1 MASIIIVFSF
11 QQNCFQRSMDYL
23 RSYKNIYDQNIIL
36 MYEGELT
43 FDLVTSMI
51 ATLEERLEELEE
63 NRKVKKKLY
72 NVATECIQNLY
83 YHLDEV
89 NAEDIRINSYDSR
102 SALILIAARKRF
114 YSLQTGNYIPT
125 DKIENIKQKLDDIN
139 AVDPDELR
147 ALYKKVLNEQEF
159 SDKGTGGLG
168 FIDIARKTGG
178 QKLRYTF
185 QPVSDIV
192 SYFTLQV
199 RLPREL

>member
-1 MASIIIVFSF
+1 
-11 QQNCFQRSMDYL
+11 MDYL

-36 MYEGELT
+36 LYKGELT

-63 NRKVKKKLY
+63 NRKIKKKFY

-89 NAEDIRINSYDSR
+89 NADEIKVSSYDSR
-102 SALILIAARKRF
+102 SALIMISARKRF
-114 YSLQTGNYIPT
+114 YSLQTGNYVPN
-125 DKIENIKQKLDDIN
+125 DKISEIESRLDEIN
-139 AVDPDELR
+139 KVTPDELR
-147 ALYKKVLNEQEF
+147 DLYKKALNEQEF

-178 QKLRYTF
+178 EKLRYQF
-185 QPVSDIV
+185 QNVTESV

-199 RLPREL
+199 RLSREI

>member
-1 MASIIIVFSF
+1 
-11 QQNCFQRSMDYL
+11 MDYL

-36 MYEGELT
+36 MYKGELT

-63 NRKVKKKLY
+63 NRKVKKKFY

-89 NAEDIRINSYDSR
+89 NAGQGEINSYDSR
-102 SALILIAARKRF
+102 SALIMIAARKRF

-125 DKIENIKQKLDDIN
+125 DKIDEVQRRLDDIN
-139 AVDPDELR
+139 AVGPEELR
-147 ALYKKVLNEQEF
+147 ALYKTALKEQEF
-159 SDKGTGGLG
+159 TDKGTGGLG

-178 QKLRYTF
+178 EKLRYKF
-185 QPVSDIV
+185 QSVNDSV

-199 RLPREL
+199 RLPRVD

>member
-1 MASIIIVFSF
+1 
-11 QQNCFQRSMDYL
+11 MDYL

-36 MYEGELT
+36 MYKGELT

-51 ATLEERLEELEE
+51 GTLEERLEELEE
-63 NRKVKKKLY
+63 NRKVKKKFY

-89 NAEDIRINSYDSR
+89 NTDEIKVSSYDSR
-102 SALILIAARKRF
+102 SALILISARKRF
-114 YSLQTGNYIPT
+114 YSLQTGNYIPVN
-125 DKIENIKQKLDDIN
+125 KIEEIQSRLDDIN
-139 AVDPDELR
+139 GVGPDELR

-178 QKLRYTF
+178 QKLRYKF
-185 QPVSDIV
+185 QQVTDRV

-199 RLPREL
+199 RLPRDI

>member
-1 MASIIIVFSF
+1 MASIVIVFSF

-36 MYEGELT
+36 MYKGELT

-63 NRKVKKKLY
+63 NRKVKKKFY

-102 SALILIAARKRF
+102 SALR
-114 YSLQTGNYIPT
+114 
-125 DKIENIKQKLDDIN
+125 NIKQKLDDIN

>member
-1 MASIIIVFSF
+1 
-11 QQNCFQRSMDYL
+11 MDYL

-36 MYEGELT
+36 LFKGELT

-51 ATLEERLEELEE
+51 GTLEERLEELEE
-63 NRKVKKKLY
+63 NRKVKKKFY

-89 NAEDIRINSYDSR
+89 NADQAMVSSYDAR
-102 SALILIAARKRF
+102 SALVLIAARKRF

-125 DKIENIKQKLDDIN
+125 SKIPDIQSRLDDIN
-139 AVDPDELR
+139 KVDPDELR
-147 ALYKKVLNEQEF
+147 ALYKKALNEQEF

-178 QKLRYTF
+178 QKLRYKF
-185 QPVSDIV
+185 QQVTEDV

>member
-1 MASIIIVFSF
+1 
-11 QQNCFQRSMDYL
+11 MDYL

-36 MYEGELT
+36 MYKGELT
-43 FDLVTSMI
+43 FDLVTSII

-63 NRKVKKKLY
+63 NRKVKKKFY

-89 NAEDIRINSYDSR
+89 NTDEVKISSYDSR
-102 SALILIAARKRF
+102 SALVLISARKRF
-114 YSLQTGNYIPT
+114 YSLQTGNYIPAE
-125 DKIENIKQKLDDIN
+125 KIEDVKKRLDDIN
-139 AVDPDELR
+139 NVEHGELR
-147 ALYKKVLNEQEF
+147 ALYKKALDEQEF

-178 QKLRYTF
+178 QKLRYKF
-185 QPVSDIV
+185 QPVTDYV

-199 RLPREL
+199 RLPRDI

>member
-1 MASIIIVFSF
+1 
-11 QQNCFQRSMDYL
+11 MDHL

-36 MYEGELT
+36 MYKGELT

-63 NRKVKKKLY
+63 NRKVKKKFY
-72 NVATECIQNLY
+72 NVATECVQNLY

-89 NAEDIRINSYDSR
+89 NSEDIKINSYDSR

-114 YSLQTGNYIPT
+114 YSLQTGNYVPT
-125 DKIENIKQKLDDIN
+125 DKIDNIKQRLDDIN

-185 QPVSDIV
+185 QPVSDNV

>member
-1 MASIIIVFSF
+1 
-11 QQNCFQRSMDYL
+11 MDYL

-36 MYEGELT
+36 MYKGELT

-63 NRKVKKKLY
+63 NRKVKKKFY

-89 NAEDIRINSYDSR
+89 NADQTLISGYDSR

-114 YSLQTGNYIPT
+114 YSLQTGNYIPK
-125 DKIENIKQKLDDIN
+125 DKIDEVKRRLDEIN
-139 AVDPDELR
+139 AVEPDELR
-147 ALYKKVLNEQEF
+147 VLYKKALQDQEF

-178 QKLRYTF
+178 EKLRYTF
-185 QPVSDIV
+185 QPVNDKV

-199 RLPREL
+199 RLPRIVED

>member
-1 MASIIIVFSF
+1 
-11 QQNCFQRSMDYL
+11 MDYL

-36 MYEGELT
+36 MYKGELT

-51 ATLEERLEELEE
+51 STLEERLEELEP
-63 NRKVKKKLY
+63 NRKVKKKFY

-89 NAEDIRINSYDSR
+89 NADEIRISTYDAN

-114 YSLQTGNYIPT
+114 YSLQTGNYIPAS
-125 DKIENIKQKLDDIN
+125 KVANVKQRLDEIN
-139 AVDPDELR
+139 SVPAEELR
-147 ALYKKVLNEQEF
+147 DLYKRVLNEQEF

-178 QKLRYTF
+178 QKLRYKF
-185 QPVSDIV
+185 QDVSDDV
-192 SYFTLQV
+192 SYFTLQI
-199 RLPREL
+199 RLPREE

>member
-1 MASIIIVFSF
+1 
-11 QQNCFQRSMDYL
+11 MDYL

-36 MYEGELT
+36 MYKGELT

-51 ATLEERLEELEE
+51 GTLEERLEELEE
-63 NRKVKKKLY
+63 NRRVKKKFY

-89 NAEDIRINSYDSR
+89 NTSDSAVNSYDSR
-102 SALILIAARKRF
+102 SALIMIAARKRF

-125 DKIENIKQKLDDIN
+125 DKISNVQQRLDEIN
-139 AVDPDELR
+139 SVGQEELR
-147 ALYKKVLNEQEF
+147 ALYKKAMSEQEF

-178 QKLRYTF
+178 EKLRYKF
-185 QPVSDIV
+185 QPVTKSV

-199 RLPREL
+199 RLPREI